1 MATFKGELLVGKSN
15 YTKWINTASLF
26 LEVNGHISYIDGSEL
41 PPRRSIY
48 FKRESESS
56 TYIPISDELSVR
68 YYKKLGDFERASKK
82 ALGALKSIISLE
94 NQKRFRDKS
103 TAKELF
109 EAIKAIYNTK
119 GLELISR
126 YINKIVN
133 NSYSSYKNVDK
144 YTSAIQSSAIYL
156 RQLKCPLPKPIIASL
171 IFKGLLSSFDSFASR
186 KYKEISSDLKHIDLE
201 SLINDLIS
209 KEAQMGAN
217 ADYKAQVNK
226 AFAKT
231 GGKKNYCTH
240 CKLSGHISE
249 KCYKLHPELRPFN
262 KKANKAKESK
272 SNSKPKNDSSKTLIS
287 AWKKDSTTSIVVN
300 KAQDN
305 STPKE
310 SHLSE
315 LSQITS
321 IDNMKFV
328 LDSGATKHYS
338 PNKNWLINYK
348 PVFNK
353 AITIANGES
362 MPILGKG
369 DIPIKTKKGL
379 NLLIEGVN
387 LVPSLNTTLISSRE
401 LTKKDWSIGFSRDIT
416 RLKHPNIS
424 EEILLYQANTLNDI
438 ELYYK
443 RLLHFNKEL
452 ILKTVDNSI
461 GLKKIQDT
469 KLELDSIAYIKNRS
483 YNSIVGKTPYKVL
496 YGKKPNIDYIKILG
510 SITYVLINKN
520 QNKLAEKSDKGI
532 LIGFESPNNFL
543 IYVPKNRAII
553 SSKNV
558 IIKENLTYSTPTDK
572 ENSDYTDFIEGIE
585 NTINNNR
592 VLKRRGKAKDYSDYT
607 PNVTIRAMAN
617 KQPNNSGTN
626 IPGIFPETSSIFP
639 ENSSNLAITNN
650 RLIEEEIKAL
660 SAFENA
666 TQLASQAFISYK
678 ADLSENIYSKPST
691 TKIIIAKEGLSEILE
706 PKNYQEAINSA
717 YKEYWLKAMQKELDS
732 LEELNTWEIL
742 PYEANTPT
750 YKPLKTRWVY
760 KIKIYIAPPNG
771 IYTSKYSNKLLKL
784 NKALYGLKKSAR
796 LWFITLKEVLIQKLG
811 FTALLA
817 DSCILYN
824 KKLNIIICV
833 YVDDLALIGPNINLI
848 KSFIKGLEEY
858 FKLKDLGPIKDYLG
872 INIEYNQEKAGKLKN
887 IPIEPKI
894 KLEPNPN
901 KATSNEITR
910 FQQIIGSLLFLT
922 LATRPDISYAVI
934 KLARF
939 ASNPS
944 ENHIIAVKNLLR
956 YLKGTKSLGLI
967 YKNSPN
973 KYITGYCDADYAG
986 DIGSAKSTTGYSFY
1000 LANCLF
1006 SWKSK
1011 LQSIIAQSTTEAEYM
1026 AINSAAKE
1034 AVYIK
1039 QILLEL
1045 GFYIQNK
1052 LPLYTDNNGALLLA
1066 KNPQFHERTKHIA
1079 VKYHY
1084 IRDLI
1089 SKGEIDLI
1097 YINTLSQKAD
1107 GFTKPLAK
1115 PQFVEFLKQL
1125 AIST

>member
-15 YTKWINTASLF
+15 YTEWINTASLF
-26 LEVNGHISYIDGSEL
+26 LEVNGHMSYIDGSEL

-68 YYKKLGDFERASKK
+68 
-82 ALGALKSIISLE
+82 
-94 NQKRFRDKS
+94 FRDKS

-109 EAIKAIYNTK
+109 EAIKATYNTK

-126 YINKIVN
+126 YINKIVD
-133 NSYSSYKNVDK
+133 NSYSSYKNVDE

-156 RQLKCPLPKPIIASL
+156 RYL

-186 KYKEISSDLKHIDLE
+186 KYEEISSDLEHIDLE

-209 KEAQMGAN
+209 EEARMGAN
-217 ADYKAQVNK
+217 ADYKAQANK

-231 GGKKNYCTH
+231 GGKRKYCTH

-272 SNSKPKNDSSKTLIS
+272 SSSNKTLISAWNKKAKEPKNDSSKTLIS
-287 AWKKDSTTSIVVN
+287 AWKKDSTTSIV
-300 KAQDN
+300 
-305 STPKE
+305 
-310 SHLSE
+310 SHSSE

-321 IDNMKFV
+321 TDNMKFI
-328 LDSGATKHYS
+328 LDSGATEHYS
-338 PNKNWLINYK
+338 PNKNCLINYK
-348 PVFNK
+348 PISNK
-353 AITIANGES
+353 AITIANGKS

-387 LVPSLNTTLISSRE
+387 LVPGLNTTLISSRE
-401 LTKKDWSIGFSRDIT
+401 LTKKDWSIGFYDDYF
-416 RLKHPNIS
+416 KQK
-424 EEILLYQANTLNDI
+424 LYQANTLNDI
-438 ELYYK
+438 ELFHK

-469 KLELDSIAYIKNRS
+469 KLELDYDSSIAYIKNRS
-483 YNSIVGKTPYKVL
+483 YNSIVGKTPYEVL

-543 IYVPKNRAII
+543 IYAYSYIVPAPSYII
-553 SSKNV
+553 ISKNV

-585 NTINNNR
+585 NTINNNQEDNR
-592 VLKRRGKAKDYSDYT
+592 VPKRRGKAKDYSDYT

-626 IPGIFPETSSIFP
+626 IPSIFPKTSSIFP

-691 TKIIIAKEGLSEILE
+691 TKIIIAKEGLSEIPE

-784 NKALYGLKKSAR
+784 NKALYGLKQSAR
-796 LWFITLKEVLIQKLG
+796 LWFITLKE
-811 FTALLA
+811 
-817 DSCILYN
+817 
-824 KKLNIIICV
+824 LNIIICV
-833 YVDDLALIGPNINLI
+833 YIDDLALLGPNINLI

-858 FKLKDLGPIKDYLG
+858 FKLKDLGPIKDYLEAY
-872 INIEYNQEKAGKLKN
+872 ITKLLTRFDMLAGKPKN

-901 KATSNEITR
+901 KATSSEITR

-944 ENHIIAVKNLLR
+944 ENYIIAVKNLLR

-986 DIGSAKSTTGYSFY
+986 DIGSAKSTTGFSFY

-1011 LQSIIAQSTTEAEYM
+1011 LQSVIAHSTTEAEYM

-1052 LPLYTDNNGALLLA
+1052 LPLYTDNNRALLLA

-1089 SKGEIDLI
+1089 SKGVIDLI

-1125 AIST
+1125 AISI

>member
-1 MATFKGELLVGKSN
+1 MATFKGELLVGKPN
-15 YTKWINTASLF
+15 YTEWINTASLF
-26 LEVNGHISYIDGSEL
+26 LEVNGHMSYIDGSEL

-56 TYIPISDELSVR
+56 TYIPILDELSIR

-94 NQKRFRDKS
+94 NQERFREKS

-109 EAIKAIYNTK
+109 EAIKATYNTK

-126 YINKIVN
+126 YINKIVD
-133 NSYSSYKNVDK
+133 NSYSSYKNVDE
-144 YTSAIQSSAIYL
+144 YTNAIQSSAIYL

-171 IFKGLLSSFDSFASR
+171 IFKGLPSSFDSFASR
-186 KYKEISSDLKHIDLE
+186 KYEEISSDLEYIDLE
-201 SLINDLIS
+201 SLINDLILE
-209 KEAQMGAN
+209 EARMGAN
-217 ADYKAQVNK
+217 ADYK
-226 AFAKT
+226 
-231 GGKKNYCTH
+231 NYCTH
-240 CKLSGHISE
+240 YKLSGHISE
-249 KCYKLHPELRPFN
+249 KCYKLHPKLRPFN

-272 SNSKPKNDSSKTLIS
+272 SNSNKTLIS
-287 AWKKDSTTSIVVN
+287 A
-300 KAQDN
+300 
-305 STPKE
+305 TPKE
-310 SHLSE
+310 SHSSE

-321 IDNMKFV
+321 TDNMKFV
-328 LDSGATKHYS
+328 LDSGATEHYS

-348 PVFNK
+348 PVSNK

-369 DIPIKTKKGL
+369 DIPIKTKKGF

-387 LVPSLNTTLISSRE
+387 LVPGLNITLISSRE

-416 RLKHPNIS
+416 KLKHPNIS
-424 EEILLYQANTLNDI
+424 EEILLYQANTLNNI
-438 ELYYK
+438 ELYHK

-483 YNSIVGKTPYKVL
+483 YNSIVGKTPYEVL
-496 YGKKPNIDYIKILG
+496 YSKKPNIDYIKILG

-543 IYVPKNRAII
+543 IY
-553 SSKNV
+553 
-558 IIKENLTYSTPTDK
+558 ENLTYSTPTDK

-585 NTINNNR
+585 NTIDNNQEDNR
-592 VLKRRGKAKDYSDYT
+592 VPKRRGKAKDYSDYT
-607 PNVTIRAMAN
+607 PNVTTRAMAN

-626 IPGIFPETSSIFP
+626 IPGMFPETSSIFP
-639 ENSSNLAITNN
+639 ENSSNIAITNN

-691 TKIIIAKEGLSEILE
+691 TKIIIAKEGLSEIPE

-784 NKALYGLKKSAR
+784 NKALYGLKQSAR

-833 YVDDLALIGPNINLI
+833 YVDDLALLGPNINSI

-872 INIEYNQEKAGKLKN
+872 INIEYNQEKGYIKLYQEAYITKLLTRFDMLAGKPKY

-901 KATSNEITR
+901 KATSSEITR

-944 ENHIIAVKNLLR
+944 KNYIIAVKNLLR

-986 DIGSAKSTTGYSFY
+986 DIGSAKSTTGFSFY

-1052 LPLYTDNNGALLLA
+1052 LPLYTDNNRALLLA

>member
-15 YTKWINTASLF
+15 YTEWINTASLF
-26 LEVNGHISYIDGSEL
+26 LEVNGHMSYIDGSEL
-41 PPRRSIY
+41 PPRYSIY

-56 TYIPISDELSVR
+56 TYIPISDELSIR

-94 NQKRFRDKS
+94 NQERFRDKS

-109 EAIKAIYNTK
+109 EAIKATYNTK

-144 YTSAIQSSAIYL
+144 
-156 RQLKCPLPKPIIASL
+156 QLKCPLPKPIIASL
-171 IFKGLLSSFDSFASR
+171 IFKGLLSSFDSSASR
-186 KYKEISSDLKHIDLE
+186 KYEEISSDLD
-201 SLINDLIS
+201 S
-209 KEAQMGAN
+209 
-217 ADYKAQVNK
+217 Y
-226 AFAKT
+226 
-231 GGKKNYCTH
+231 
-240 CKLSGHISE
+240 ISE

-272 SNSKPKNDSSKTLIS
+272 SNSSKTLISAWNKKAKEPKNDSSKTLIS
-287 AWKKDSTTSIVVN
+287 AWKKDSTTPIVVN
-300 KAQDN
+300 KAYDN
-305 STPKE
+305 STLKE
-310 SHLSE
+310 SHSSE

-321 IDNMKFV
+321 TDNMKFV
-328 LDSGATKHYS
+328 LDSGATEHYS
-338 PNKNWLINYK
+338 LNKNWLINYK
-348 PVFNK
+348 PVSNK
-353 AITIANGES
+353 AIIIANGES

-369 DIPIKTKKGL
+369 DILIKTKKGL

-387 LVPSLNTTLISSRE
+387 LVPGLNTTLISSRE

-416 RLKHPNIS
+416 RLKHTNIS

-452 ILKTVDNSI
+452 ILKTVDN
-461 GLKKIQDT
+461 T
-469 KLELDSIAYIKNRS
+469 IAYIKNCS
-483 YNSIVGKTPYKVL
+483 YNSIIGKTPYEVL

-520 QNKLAEKSDKGI
+520 QNKLVEKSDKGI

-543 IYVPKNRAII
+543 IYVSKNRAII
-553 SSKNV
+553 SFKNV

-585 NTINNNR
+585 NTIDR
-592 VLKRRGKAKDYSDYT
+592 
-607 PNVTIRAMAN
+607 
-617 KQPNNSGTN
+617 TN
-626 IPGIFPETSSIFP
+626 IPGMFSETSSIFP
-639 ENSSNLAITNN
+639 ENSSNIAITNN

-666 TQLASQAFISYK
+666 TQL
-678 ADLSENIYSKPST
+678 
-691 TKIIIAKEGLSEILE
+691 
-706 PKNYQEAINSA
+706 
-717 YKEYWLKAMQKELDS
+717 EYWLKAMQKELDS

-784 NKALYGLKKSAR
+784 NKALYGLKQSAR
-796 LWFITLKEVLIQKLG
+796 LWFITLKEVLTQKLG

-833 YVDDLALIGPNINLI
+833 YVDDLALIGPNINSI

-858 FKLKDLGPIKDYLG
+858 FKLKDLGPIKDYLEAY
-872 INIEYNQEKAGKLKN
+872 ITKLLTRLDMLAGKPKN

-901 KATSNEITR
+901 KATSS
-910 FQQIIGSLLFLT
+910 SLLFLT

-986 DIGSAKSTTGYSFY
+986 DIGSAKSTTGFSFY

>member
-1 MATFKGELLVGKSN
+1 MATFKAELLVGKSN
-15 YTKWINTASLF
+15 YTEWINTASLF
-26 LEVNGHISYIDGSEL
+26 LEVNGHMSYIDGSEL
-41 PPRRSIY
+41 PPRRFIY

-109 EAIKAIYNTK
+109 KAIKATYNTK
-119 GLELISR
+119 GLD
-126 YINKIVN
+126 
-133 NSYSSYKNVDK
+133 YSSYKNVNE

-171 IFKGLLSSFDSFASR
+171 IFKGLPSSFDSFASR

-201 SLINDLIS
+201 SLINDLILE
-209 KEAQMGAN
+209 EAQMGAN
-217 ADYKAQVNK
+217 ADYKAQANK

-240 CKLSGHISE
+240 YKLSGHISE
-249 KCYKLHPELRPFN
+249 KCYKLHLKLRPFN

-272 SNSKPKNDSSKTLIS
+272 SNSNKTLISAWNKKAKEPKNDSSKTLIS
-287 AWKKDSTTSIVVN
+287 AWKKDSTITTSIVVN

-310 SHLSE
+310 SHSSE

-328 LDSGATKHYS
+328 LDSGATEHYS

-348 PVFNK
+348 PVSNK

-387 LVPSLNTTLISSRE
+387 LIPGLNTTLISSRE

-424 EEILLYQANTLNDI
+424 EEILLYQANTLNNI

-483 YNSIVGKTPYKVL
+483 YNSIIGKTPYEVL

-585 NTINNNR
+585 NTIHNNR
-592 VLKRRGKAKDYSDYT
+592 VPKRRGKAKDYSDYT
-607 PNVTIRAMAN
+607 PNVTTRAMAN

-650 RLIEEEIKAL
+650 RLIKEEIKAL

-691 TKIIIAKEGLSEILE
+691 TKIIIAKEGLSEIPK
-706 PKNYQEAINSA
+706 PKNYQKAINLA
-717 YKEYWLKAMQKELDS
+717 YKEYWLK
-732 LEELNTWEIL
+732 EIL

-784 NKALYGLKKSAR
+784 NKALYGLKQSAR

-833 YVDDLALIGPNINLI
+833 YIDDLALIGPNINSI
-848 KSFIKGLEEY
+848 KSFIKGLKEY
-858 FKLKDLGPIKDYLG
+858 FKLKDLGPIKDYLEAY
-872 INIEYNQEKAGKLKN
+872 ITKLLTRFDMLAGKPKN

-901 KATSNEITR
+901 KATSS
-910 FQQIIGSLLFLT
+910 SLLFLT

-1011 LQSIIAQSTTEAEYM
+1011 LQSIIAQSTTEAE
-1026 AINSAAKE
+1026 
-1034 AVYIK
+1034 
-1039 QILLEL
+1039 
-1045 GFYIQNK
+1045 
-1052 LPLYTDNNGALLLA
+1052 ALLLA

>member
-15 YTKWINTASLF
+15 YTEWINTASLF
-26 LEVNGHISYIDGSEL
+26 LKVNGHMSYIDGSEL

-56 TYIPISDELSVR
+56 TYIPILDELS
-68 YYKKLGDFERASKK
+68 
-82 ALGALKSIISLE
+82 I
-94 NQKRFRDKS
+94 RFRDKS

-109 EAIKAIYNTK
+109 EAIKATYNTK

-126 YINKIVN
+126 YINKIVD

-156 RQLKCPLPKPIIASL
+156 RYL

-186 KYKEISSDLKHIDLE
+186 KYKEISSDLEHIDLE
-201 SLINDLIS
+201 SLINDLIL
-209 KEAQMGAN
+209 EE
-217 ADYKAQVNK
+217 
-226 AFAKT
+226 
-231 GGKKNYCTH
+231 NYCTH

-272 SNSKPKNDSSKTLIS
+272 SNSNKTLMSAWNKKAKEPKNDSNKTLIS
-287 AWKKDSTTSIVVN
+287 AWKKDSTTPIVVN
-300 KAQDN
+300 KVQDN

-310 SHLSE
+310 SHSSE

-328 LDSGATKHYS
+328 LDSGATEHYS

-348 PVFNK
+348 PVSNK

-369 DIPIKTKKGL
+369 DILIKTKKGL

-387 LVPSLNTTLISSRE
+387 LVPGLNTTLISSRE

-438 ELYYK
+438 ELYHK

-483 YNSIVGKTPYKVL
+483 YNSIIGKTPYEVL

-520 QNKLAEKSDKGI
+520 QNKLIEKSDKGI

-543 IYVPKNRAII
+543 IYIPKNRAII

-558 IIKENLTYSTPTDK
+558 IIKENLMYSTPTDK

-585 NTINNNR
+585 NTIDNNR
-592 VLKRRGKAKDYSDYT
+592 VPKRRGKAKDYSDYT
-607 PNVTIRAMAN
+607 PNVTTRAMAN

-626 IPGIFPETSSIFP
+626 IPGIFPKTSSIFP

-678 ADLSENIYSKPST
+678 ADLSENIYSKPT
-691 TKIIIAKEGLSEILE
+691 
-706 PKNYQEAINSA
+706 INSA

-742 PYEANTPT
+742 PYKANTPT

-760 KIKIYIAPPNG
+760 KIKIYIAPLNG

-784 NKALYGLKKSAR
+784 NKALYGLKQSAR

-833 YVDDLALIGPNINLI
+833 YIDDLALIGLNINLI

-858 FKLKDLGPIKDYLG
+858 FKLKDLGPIKDYLEAY
-872 INIEYNQEKAGKLKN
+872 ITKLLTRFDILAGKPKN

-901 KATSNEITR
+901 KATSS
-910 FQQIIGSLLFLT
+910 SLLFLM

-944 ENHIIAVKNLLR
+944 
-956 YLKGTKSLGLI
+956 TKSLGLI

-973 KYITGYCDADYAG
+973 KYITGYCDANYAG

-1011 LQSIIAQSTTEAEYM
+1011 LQSIIAQSTTEAEYI

-1052 LPLYTDNNGALLLA
+1052 LPLYTDNNRALLLA

>member
-15 YTKWINTASLF
+15 YSEWINTASLF
-26 LEVNGHISYIDGSEL
+26 LEVNGYMSYIDGSEL

-56 TYIPISDELSVR
+56 TYIPILDELS
-68 YYKKLGDFERASKK
+68 
-82 ALGALKSIISLE
+82 I
-94 NQKRFRDKS
+94 RFRDKS

-109 EAIKAIYNTK
+109 EAIKATYNTK
-119 GLELISR
+119 GLELISQ

-144 YTSAIQSSAIYL
+144 YTSAIQSSATYL

-171 IFKGLLSSFDSFASR
+171 IFKGLPSSFDSFASR
-186 KYKEISSDLKHIDLE
+186 KYEEILSDLEYIDLE
-201 SLINDLIS
+201 SLINDLILE
-209 KEAQMGAN
+209 EARIGAN
-217 ADYKAQVNK
+217 VDYKAQANK
-226 AFAKT
+226 AFTKT

-240 CKLSGHISE
+240 CKLSGYISE
-249 KCYKLHPELRPFN
+249 KCYKLHPELRPLN

-272 SNSKPKNDSSKTLIS
+272 SNSSKTLMSAWNKKAKELKNDSNKTLIS
-287 AWKKDSTTSIVVN
+287 AWKKDSTTSIV
-300 KAQDN
+300 
-305 STPKE
+305 

-328 LDSGATKHYS
+328 LDSGATEHYS

-348 PVFNK
+348 PVSNK
-353 AITIANGES
+353 AIIIANGKS
-362 MPILGKG
+362 MPILSKG
-369 DIPIKTKKGL
+369 DIPIKIKKGL

-424 EEILLYQANTLNDI
+424 EEIL
-438 ELYYK
+438 

-452 ILKTVDNSI
+452 ILKIVDNSI

-483 YNSIVGKTPYKVL
+483 YNSIVGKTPYEVL
-496 YGKKPNIDYIKILG
+496 YSKKPNIDYIKILG

-553 SSKNV
+553 SFKNV
-558 IIKENLTYSTPTDK
+558 IIKENLMDSTPTDK

-585 NTINNNR
+585 NTIDNNR

-607 PNVTIRAMAN
+607 PNVTTRAMAN

-626 IPGIFPETSSIFP
+626 IPGMFPETSSIFS
-639 ENSSNLAITNN
+639 ENSFNIAITNN

-691 TKIIIAKEGLSEILE
+691 TKIIIAKEGLSEIPE

-760 KIKIYIAPPNG
+760 KIKIYIAPLNG

-784 NKALYGLKKSAR
+784 NKALYCLKQSAR

-811 FTALLA
+811 FTTLLA

-833 YVDDLALIGPNINLI
+833 YIDDLALLGPNINLI

-872 INIEYNQEKAGKLKN
+872 INIEYNQEKGYMKLYQEAYITKLLTRFDMLAGKLKN

-894 KLEPNPN
+894 KLKPNPN
-901 KATSNEITR
+901 KASSS
-910 FQQIIGSLLFLT
+910 SLLFLT

-944 ENHIIAVKNLLR
+944 ENHIIAIKNLLQ

-973 KYITGYCDADYAG
+973 KYITGYCDANYAG
-986 DIGSAKSTTGYSFY
+986 DIGSAKSTTGFSFY

-1011 LQSIIAQSTTEAEYM
+1011 LQSIIAQSTTKAEYM

-1052 LPLYTDNNGALLLA
+1052 LPLYTDNNRALLLA

-1097 YINTLSQKAD
+1097 YIYTLSQKAD
-1107 GFTKPLAK
+1107 GFTKPLVK

>member
-1 MATFKGELLVGKSN
+1 M
-15 YTKWINTASLF
+15 
-26 LEVNGHISYIDGSEL
+26 SYIDGSEL

-48 FKRESESS
+48 FKRESESL
-56 TYIPISDELSVR
+56 TYIPISDELSIR
-68 YYKKLGDFERASKK
+68 YYKKLGDFKRASKK

-94 NQKRFRDKS
+94 NQERFRDKS

-109 EAIKAIYNTK
+109 KAIKAT
-119 GLELISR
+119 
-126 YINKIVN
+126 
-133 NSYSSYKNVDK
+133 YSSYKNVDK
-144 YTSAIQSSAIYL
+144 YTNAIQSSAIYL
-156 RQLKCPLPKPIIASL
+156 RYL

-186 KYKEISSDLKHIDLE
+186 KYKEISSDLENIDLE

-209 KEAQMGAN
+209 EEARIGAN
-217 ADYKAQVNK
+217 ADYKAQANK
-226 AFAKT
+226 AFAKI

-240 CKLSGHISE
+240 YKLNGHISE
-249 KCYKLHPELRPFN
+249 KCYKLYPELRPFN

-272 SNSKPKNDSSKTLIS
+272 SNSSKTLISAWNKKAKEPKNDSNKTLIS
-287 AWKKDSTTSIVVN
+287 AWKKDSTTSIIVN

-328 LDSGATKHYS
+328 LDSRATKHYS

-348 PVFNK
+348 PVSNK

-387 LVPSLNTTLISSRE
+387 LIPSLNITLISSRE
-401 LTKKDWSIGFSRDIT
+401 LTKKDY
-416 RLKHPNIS
+416 
-424 EEILLYQANTLNDI
+424 EEILVEWDEKAYSIQIRLNDNYFKQKLYQANTLNNI
-438 ELYYK
+438 ELYHK

-452 ILKTVDNSI
+452 ILKIVDNSI

-469 KLELDSIAYIKNRS
+469 KLELDYNSYISAKITEKGTITHIKNRS
-483 YNSIVGKTPYKVL
+483 YNSIIGKTPYEAL

-520 QNKLAEKSDKGI
+520 QNKFAEKSNKGI

-543 IYVPKNRAII
+543 TYIPKNRAII

-572 ENSDYTDFIEGIE
+572 ENSDYTDFIKGIE
-585 NTINNNR
+585 NTINSNDDFPLNTSNKSKELEDNQEDNQEDNR
-592 VLKRRGKAKDYSDYT
+592 VPKRRGKAKDYSNYT

-626 IPGIFPETSSIFP
+626 IPSIFPKTSSIFP
-639 ENSSNLAITNN
+639 ENSFNIAITNN

-691 TKIIIAKEGLSEILE
+691 TKIIIAKEGLSEIPE
-706 PKNYQEAINSA
+706 PKNYQEAINST
-717 YKEYWLKAMQKELDS
+717 YKEYWLKAMQKD
-732 LEELNTWEIL
+732 
-742 PYEANTPT
+742 
-750 YKPLKTRWVY
+750 
-760 KIKIYIAPPNG
+760 
-771 IYTSKYSNKLLKL
+771 NKLLKL
-784 NKALYGLKKSAR
+784 NKALYGLKQSAR

-833 YVDDLALIGPNINLI
+833 YIDDLALIGPNINSI

-858 FKLKDLGPIKDYLG
+858 FKLKDLGPIKDYLS
-872 INIEYNQEKAGKLKN
+872 INIKYNQEKGYIKLYQEAYITKLLTRFDILASKPKN

-901 KATSNEITR
+901 KATSSEITR

-973 KYITGYCDADYAG
+973 KYITRYCDADYAR
-986 DIGSAKSTTGYSFY
+986 DIGSAKSTTSYSFY

-1026 AINSAAKE
+1026 AINSATKE

-1039 QILLEL
+1039 QILLKL

-1052 LPLYTDNNGALLLA
+1052 LPLYTDNNRALLLA
-1066 KNPQFHERTKHIA
+1066 KNPQFHKRTKHIA

-1097 YINTLSQKAD
+1097 YINTLSQKAN

>member
-15 YTKWINTASLF
+15 YTEWINTASLF
-26 LEVNGHISYIDGSEL
+26 LEVNGHMSYIDGSEL

-48 FKRESESS
+48 FKRESESL
-56 TYIPISDELSVR
+56 TYIPISDELS
-68 YYKKLGDFERASKK
+68 
-82 ALGALKSIISLE
+82 
-94 NQKRFRDKS
+94 RFRDKS

-109 EAIKAIYNTK
+109 ETIKAMYDTK

-126 YINKIVN
+126 YINKIVD
-133 NSYSSYKNVDK
+133 NSYSSYKN
-144 YTSAIQSSAIYL
+144 
-156 RQLKCPLPKPIIASL
+156 LKCPLPKPIIASL
-171 IFKGLLSSFDSFASR
+171 IFKGLPSSFDSFASR
-186 KYKEISSDLKHIDLE
+186 KYEEILSDLEHIDLE

-209 KEAQMGAN
+209 EEARMGAN
-217 ADYKAQVNK
+217 ADY
-226 AFAKT
+226 
-231 GGKKNYCTH
+231 KNYCTH

-262 KKANKAKESK
+262 KKTNKAKESK
-272 SNSKPKNDSSKTLIS
+272 SNSSKTLMSAWNKKAKELKNDSSKTLIS
-287 AWKKDSTTSIVVN
+287 VWKKDSTTPIVVN

-310 SHLSE
+310 SHSSE

-328 LDSGATKHYS
+328 LDSGATEHYS

-348 PVFNK
+348 PVSNK
-353 AITIANGES
+353 AIIIANGES

-369 DIPIKTKKGL
+369 DILIKTKKGL

-387 LVPSLNTTLISSRE
+387 LVPGLNTTLISSRE
-401 LTKKDWSIGFSRDIT
+401 LTKKDWSIGFNDDYF
-416 RLKHPNIS
+416 KQK
-424 EEILLYQANTLNDI
+424 LYQANTLNDI
-438 ELYYK
+438 ELYHK

-483 YNSIVGKTPYKVL
+483 YNSIVGKTPYEVL

-510 SITYVLINKN
+510 FITYVLINKN

-585 NTINNNR
+585 NTIDNNR
-592 VLKRRGKAKDYSDYT
+592 VPKRRGKAKDYSDYT
-607 PNVTIRAMAN
+607 PN
-617 KQPNNSGTN
+617 PNNSGTN
-626 IPGIFPETSSIFP
+626 IPGMFLETSFIFF
-639 ENSSNLAITNN
+639 ENSSNIAITNN

-666 TQLASQAFISYK
+666 T
-678 ADLSENIYSKPST
+678 ENIYFKPST
-691 TKIIIAKEGLSEILE
+691 TKIIIAKEGLSEIPE

-784 NKALYGLKKSAR
+784 NKALYGLKQSAR

-833 YVDDLALIGPNINLI
+833 YVDDLALIGPNINSI

-872 INIEYNQEKAGKLKN
+872 INIEYNQEKGYMKLYQEAYITKLLTRFDMLAGKPKN

-901 KATSNEITR
+901 KATSSEITR

-1000 LANCLF
+1000 L
-1006 SWKSK
+1006 
-1011 LQSIIAQSTTEAEYM
+1011 SIIAQSTTEAEYM

-1066 KNPQFHERTKHIA
+1066 KNPQFYERTKHIA

-1107 GFTKPLAK
+1107 GFTKLLAK